1 MKNDTIRRQ
10 LAAISA
16 QIPERM
22 PKVKII
28 LQWPDGHCTHDALDY
43 ASIDEALE
51 ILRPEEHI
59 VVQVQDMSKPAAKA
73 KE

>member
-1 MKNDTIRRQ
+1 MRQ
-10 LAAISA
+10 SITKRVAALES
-16 QIPERM
+16 QFPERM

-28 LQWPDGHCTHDALDY
+28 LQWQDGHCTHNALDY
-43 ASIDEALE
+43 ASLDEALE

>member
-1 MKNDTIRRQ
+1 
-10 LAAISA
+10 
-16 QIPERM
+16 M

-59 VVQVQDMSKPAAKA
+59 VVQVQDMSKPAEKA